1 MNSTERP
8 EFSGRVHR
16 RQVAESKPLPPTTT
30 AKSGVRP
37 YIRSKVPRLKWTH
50 DLHQC
55 FISAVDRLGGEDR
68 ATPKMV
74 LELMN
79 VKGLTITHMYRSMK
93 HEEMIQ
99 ALETKQS
106 SHFGLIS
113 GLSQIKGLFS
123 IWQEVKLKPMESERI
138 SRLYRPE
145 VLEFGCAR
153 RFNCR
158 AIFKDFFRG
167 CNQDD
172 FITSSKDKQVLIRDM
187 NSGNKPLWMESK
199 VLAQRASV
207 DADDVSL
214 ELTLG

>member
-37 YIRSKVPRLKWTH
+37 YLRSKVPRLKWTH

-79 VKGLTITHMYRSMK
+79 VKGLTITHVK
-93 HEEMIQ
+93 
-99 ALETKQS
+99 
-106 SHFGLIS
+106 SHL
-113 GLSQIKGLFS
+113 QVEDK
-123 IWQEVKLKPMESERI
+123 
-138 SRLYRPE
+138 
-145 VLEFGCAR
+145 
-153 RFNCR
+153 
-158 AIFKDFFRG
+158 AIF
-167 CNQDD
+167 
-172 FITSSKDKQVLIRDM
+172 
-187 NSGNKPLWMESK
+187 P
-199 VLAQRASV
+199 
-207 DADDVSL
+207 
-214 ELTLG
+214 